1 MKNKRETKK
10 KKMLNNLEFE
20 PNLKA
25 MFHGMSIREDKSKM
39 KVPLEAYLVKFQ
51 QNSLWKWPFMKGLRA
66 KDQG

>member
-1 MKNKRETKK
+1 
-10 KKMLNNLEFE
+10 MLNNLEFE

-51 QNSLWKWPFMKGLRA
+51 QNSL
-66 KDQG
+66 